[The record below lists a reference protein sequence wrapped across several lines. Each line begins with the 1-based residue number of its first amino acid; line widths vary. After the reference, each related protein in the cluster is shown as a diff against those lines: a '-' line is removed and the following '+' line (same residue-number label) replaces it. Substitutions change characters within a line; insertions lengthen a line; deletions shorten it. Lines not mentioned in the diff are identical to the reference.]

1 MKKWSVLCFVF
12 VSIFLANCK
21 KVEVGD
27 TPTTPDATVSVL
39 TTNPWKVTKITDLN
53 GNVIDKNLLPTE
65 VKSFFEVYIYFKEDK
80 TVRALDP
87 VALTVQQGGAWD
99 LLDNSKTLY
108 IDLGK
113 TFKGNYPINKL
124 ERARMSLRHT
134 AVYSGLN
141 FDVFL
146 ELVPAI

>member
-1 MKKWSVLCFVF
+1 MKKWSLICFVF
-12 VSIFLANCK
+12 ISVFLANCK
-21 KVEVGD
+21 KVEVTD
-27 TPTTPDATVSVL
+27 TPTMTETAVSVL
-39 TTNPWKVTKITDLN
+39 TTNPWKVAKITDLN
-53 GNVIDKNLLPTE
+53 GNAIDKNLLPTE

-87 VALTVQQGGAWD
+87 VALTVQQGGVWD
-99 LLDNSKTLY
+99 LLDNAKTLL

-134 AVYSGLN
+134 AVYNGLN
-141 FDVFL
+141 FDVYL

>member
-1 MKKWSVLCFVF
+1 M
-12 VSIFLANCK
+12 
-21 KVEVGD
+21 E
-27 TPTTPDATVSVL
+27 
-39 TTNPWKVTKITDLN
+39 
-53 GNVIDKNLLPTE
+53 
-65 VKSFFEVYIYFKEDK
+65 